1 MCVAALIGALISI
14 VGGEQ
19 IDAALPSDR
28 SGSNQAAAV
37 EAEVC
42 TRHIQAPIEAEAE
55 HVLADRF
62 LLKLLQEDRPSRA
75 EKVNNEE

>member
-1 MCVAALIGALISI
+1 MCVAALIGASISV
-14 VGGEQ
+14 VGG
-19 IDAALPSDR
+19 LPSDR

-37 EAEVC
+37 EADVY
-42 TRHIQAPIEAEAE
+42 TRHIQAAIEAEAE

-62 LLKLLQEDRPSRA
+62 LSKLLQEDRSRA

>member
-1 MCVAALIGALISI
+1 MIGALISI

-37 EAEVC
+37 EADVY
-42 TRHIQAPIEAEAE
+42 TRHIQAAIEAEAE

-62 LLKLLQEDRPSRA
+62 LSKLLQEDRSRA

>member
-1 MCVAALIGALISI
+1 MCVAALIGASISV
-14 VGGEQ
+14 VGG
-19 IDAALPSDR
+19 LPSDR

-42 TRHIQAPIEAEAE
+42 TRHIQAAIEAEAE

-62 LLKLLQEDRPSRA
+62 LLKLLQEDRPGRA

>member
-1 MCVAALIGALISI
+1 MCVAALIGASISV
-14 VGGEQ
+14 VGG
-19 IDAALPSDR
+19 LPSDR

-37 EAEVC
+37 DAEVY
-42 TRHIQAPIEAEAE
+42 TRHIQAAIEAEAE

-62 LLKLLQEDRPSRA
+62 LSKLLQEDRSRA